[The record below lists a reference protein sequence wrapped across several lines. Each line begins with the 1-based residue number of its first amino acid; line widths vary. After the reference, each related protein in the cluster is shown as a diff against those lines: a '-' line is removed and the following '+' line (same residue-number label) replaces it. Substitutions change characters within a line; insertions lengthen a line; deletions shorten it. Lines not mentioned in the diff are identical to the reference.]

1 MSGRHLPNAD
11 HIPGRPKEIPWQSR
25 PAKQHVQSMRRK
37 HFTSGCSRTLM
48 WRPTGR
54 CPRPSATAWGSFRLR
69 DIRRASPMRLRQSE
83 EGGDLGG
90 PAFRWDIA
98 LDLGD
103 NAGLWDLPDDE
114 QGKEVVAYSL
124 EFSSTIAASRFIRS
138 RAITTPRRAMPP
150 QAAASP
156 PIGGFANGSIRSAN
170 IRKARGVDPSR
181 SAPIRWKERG
191 SDIRSKSATS
201 AS

>member
-11 HIPGRPKEIPWQSR
+11 HIPGRSKEIPWQSR

-37 HFTSGCSRTLM
+37 PFTSGCSRTRM
-48 WRPTGR
+48 WRRTGPCR
-54 CPRPSATAWGSFRLR
+54 RPSATAWGSFRRR

-83 EGGDLGG
+83 EGGELGG

-114 QGKEVVAYSL
+114 QGKEVVRQLGVL
-124 EFSSTIAASRFIRS
+124 EAPSAASRSIRS
-138 RAITTPRRAMPP
+138 RAITTPRPATPHR
-150 QAAASP
+150 AAASRP
-156 PIGGFANGSIRSAN
+156 TGGSANGSIPSA
-170 IRKARGVDPSR
+170 KARRRQASIQAGAPTRSRARGSAIRSR
-181 SAPIRWKERG
+181 SA
-191 SDIRSKSATS
+191 TS
-201 AS
+201 TS